1 MCINFRGLLSAVTK
15 MSKYRVCIAA
25 VVAFAAILSGCRS
38 SQQAAKPV
46 ESESRIAASSLSQ
59 RLGEVAASMRGWQ
72 SVKMPMSVK
81 IESPAKAS
89 LGGTVVMQRGRGI
102 SMSLRF
108 MGLVE
113 VGTLTVTDD
122 SITVIDKYHKLYLAE
137 PVSGL
142 LGGVGFTVN
151 NLQDILLGRAFVAGS
166 DGFTPSDDLALH
178 SLDGDV
184 WSVTPPPFDSRWSYS
199 FVFDA
204 YNLIKELVVSAS
216 GLPKAVIQYD
226 GLDAATPAGP
236 VAGKMTVDVPGR
248 RAVKVSVTWK
258 TGRAQWD
265 SAQVEMP
272 SVPAGYRRIMPDMLP
287 SLFGDL

>member
-113 VGTLTVTDD
+113 VGALTVTDD

-178 SLDGDV
+178 ALDGDV

-204 YNLIKELVVSAS
+204 YNIIKELVVSAS

-226 GLDAATPAGP
+226 GLDAATPAGS

-248 RAVKVSVTWK
+248 RAVKVSVSWK

-265 SAQVEMP
+265 SSSVEMP
-272 SVPAGYRRIMPDMLP
+272 SIPDSYRRIMPDMLP
-287 SLFGDL
+287 SLLGDL

>member
-15 MSKYRVCIAA
+15 MSKYRVYIAA
-25 VVAFAAILSGCRS
+25 VVAFATILSGCRS

-46 ESESRIAASSLSQ
+46 GSESRIAASSLSQ
-59 RLGEVAASMRGWQ
+59 RLGEVRGFYAWLAIGQDADECENRESCQSIARRHGGHAARPWHQHVAAIHG
-72 SVKMPMSVK
+72 
-81 IESPAKAS
+81 I
-89 LGGTVVMQRGRGI
+89 GRSGD
-102 SMSLRF
+102 
-108 MGLVE
+108 
-113 VGTLTVTDD
+113 LTVTDD
-122 SITVIDKYHKLYLAE
+122 SITVIDKYHKFYLAE
-137 PVSGL
+137 PVSVL

-166 DGFTPSDDLALH
+166 DGFTPSDDLVLH

-248 RAVKVSVTWK
+248 RAS
-258 TGRAQWD
+258 RC
-265 SAQVEMP
+265 
-272 SVPAGYRRIMPDMLP
+272 R
-287 SLFGDL
+287 